1 MMLKKLFTK
10 TTKSPGD
17 EPEQAIDPEVEKIS
31 PEPEAVKVDVKK
43 ASRLKKNKNKP
54 AAKSSKAQFIKE
66 SRKSYVLSAVAV
78 VMLFFIVLTLVSYAV
93 TGFLIPEINRLEA
106 VKLGGEN
113 AQKQLPALKKQLSSV
128 KKQIQQAELAFG
140 TSSDGLMSRGFFNS
154 RINEFVAVLEFAGG
168 QVESFCVGSLKG
180 GLSPCDVR
188 PPPEPAPQK
197 NKRRKTAK
205 PAPPENIY
213 TRAFK
218 DKTLGGVFETV
229 GQFVIEP
236 EKKARGRRASNV
248 SKLKTKVGVDGVT
261 IKASVDSLT
270 YLNARDVL
278 FSELPNLI
286 LLKEDIAVDAKNL
299 LTIHLELTYPYAGQ

>member
-1 MMLKKLFTK
+1 MMLKKFFTRK
-10 TTKSPGD
+10 TKSSGN
-17 EPEQAIDPEVEKIS
+17 ESGQATELELNGAPSEAEEVK
-31 PEPEAVKVDVKK
+31 ADTKK
-43 ASRLKKNKNKP
+43 ASRLKKDKKKVT
-54 AAKSSKAQFIKE
+54 AKTSKVQFIKE
-66 SRKSYVLSAVAV
+66 SRKSFVLSTVAV
-78 VMLFFIVLTLVSYAV
+78 VMLFFMVLGTVIYAV
-93 TGFLIPEINRLEA
+93 TGFLVPEINRLEA
-106 VKLGGEN
+106 VKLSGEN
-113 AQKQLPALKKQLSSV
+113 AQKQLPVLKKQLSSV

-154 RINEFVAVLEFAGG
+154 RINEFVAVLEVAGG
-168 QVESFCVGSLKG
+168 QVDTFCVGSLKG
-180 GLSPCDVR
+180 GLGPCDVR

-197 NKRRKTAK
+197 GKRRKAVK
-205 PAPPENIY
+205 PAPPDNIY

-236 EKKARGRRASNV
+236 DKKARGRKASNV
-248 SKLKTKVGVDGVT
+248 SKLKVKVGVDGVT
-261 IKASVDSLT
+261 IKASVDPVA

-286 LLKEDIAVDAKNL
+286 LVKEKIAMGSNNR